1 MDAQLEPLPSA
12 RARLLRGLTRR
23 GTQWLV
29 VGSVLGGLG
38 AYLFQIVGTR
48 ALGEEAYA
56 PIGTLWTIQFLTW
69 SIFLQPVESFV
80 TREVV
85 TGRAA
90 PSLSRTVAVRTW
102 AWVALVAAT
111 VAGTSWLAGERLF
124 FGVEG
129 LAVIAGLIALSFG
142 AFAFVRGGLAGHERF
157 RAYGFVSAAESLL
170 RLALAVVV
178 VLIVPTTRAL
188 AWTMPFGAA
197 IAASFWFVVR
207 GDPGEPPAGVP
218 EGLGQSRAGRFLVL
232 TSVANAAGQLLL
244 AGGPLALVALA
255 AAPSELSVFFV
266 TITAARVP
274 VVLAL
279 GGLLSRLLPTFGRIL
294 AARGRDVVPGL
305 AARIAVGTVAVAA
318 VGAALGFA
326 AGQPAHRPVL
336 WVGVRTAP
344 MARGDRGRRRAHRDR
359 RDGPQ
364 PAAGG
369 RRSRAP
375 APDPVDRWA
384 PRRFARA
391 ADRGWHADAARG
403 CRVHLGRGRR
413 TGGPARRSAMAD
425 RRGPRI
431 DPGDPGRSGARMSR
445 RVGTTAG

>member
-1 MDAQLEPLPSA
+1 VDAQLEPLRSA

-69 SIFLQPVESFV
+69 SIFLQPIESFV

-102 AWVALVAAT
+102 AWVALVAGT

-124 FGVEG
+124 YGVEG
-129 LAVIAGLIALSFG
+129 LAVVAGLIAVSFG

-170 RLALAVVV
+170 RFALAVVV
-178 VLIVPTTRAL
+178 VVIVPTTRAL

-207 GDPGEPPAGVP
+207 GDPGGPPVGAP
-218 EGLGQSRAGRFLVL
+218 EGLGPSRAGRFLVL
-232 TSVANAAGQLLL
+232 TSAANAAGQLLL

-294 AARGRDVVPGL
+294 AARGRDAVSSL

-326 AGQPAHRPVL
+326 AGSQLIGLFFGSGFEPPPWLAAIAAGGVLIATGGMVLNQLLVAAGLEHRLPIPWIGGLLAGSLVL
-336 WVGVRTAP
+336 MIVDGTPTQRVAAGFISGEIVALVALLVA
-344 MARGDRGRRRAHRDR
+344 ARWRHRSGPRVDPGDRGGPERA
-359 RDGPQ
+359 
-364 PAAGG
+364 
-369 RRSRAP
+369 
-375 APDPVDRWA
+375 
-384 PRRFARA
+384 
-391 ADRGWHADAARG
+391 
-403 CRVHLGRGRR
+403 
-413 TGGPARRSAMAD
+413 
-425 RRGPRI
+425 
-431 DPGDPGRSGARMSR
+431 
-445 RVGTTAG
+445 

>member
-29 VGSVLGGLG
+29 VGSLLGGLG

-102 AWVALVAAT
+102 AWVALVAGT

-129 LAVIAGLIALSFG
+129 LPVVAGLIALSFG

-197 IAASFWFVVR
+197 IAASFWFAVR
-207 GDPGEPPAGVP
+207 RDPGEPPAGAP
-218 EGLGQSRAGRFLVL
+218 EGLGPSRAGRFLVL

-294 AARGRDVVPGL
+294 TARGRDAVSSL

-318 VGAALGFA
+318 LGAALGFA
-326 AGQPAHRPVL
+326 AGSQLIGLFFGSGFEPPPWLAAIAAGGVLIATGGMVLNQLLVAAGLEHRLPIPWIGGLLAGSLVL
-336 WVGVRTAP
+336 LIVDGTPTQRVAAGFVSGEIIALTLLLIA
-344 MARGDRGRRRAHRDR
+344 ARRRADSTRQD
-359 RDGPQ
+359 
-364 PAAGG
+364 
-369 RRSRAP
+369 
-375 APDPVDRWA
+375 
-384 PRRFARA
+384 
-391 ADRGWHADAARG
+391 
-403 CRVHLGRGRR
+403 
-413 TGGPARRSAMAD
+413 RSA
-425 RRGPRI
+425 
-431 DPGDPGRSGARMSR
+431 
-445 RVGTTAG
+445 